1 MEKYQDI
8 MKHVEYWKEK
18 NLSEYEVNKIRQIRR
33 LYDYVYETAVN
44 AEDLRM
50 EIARLEYENQ
60 QLRKRIEKI
69 EEKLS
74 VIEIEENTNE

>member
-8 MKHVEYWKEK
+8 MKHVEYWKKK